1 MSRTA
6 QLDTRFR
13 GNVNERFLLGFEG
26 TSLPGELRA
35 MLAHGLAGVA
45 LYRRNWDSLE
55 SLRALTQEI
64 RAAAGRPL
72 LIAMD
77 AEPGGAFALPEP
89 FTPWPT
95 AANLGKLNDE
105 KIVQRVAHAI
115 GTELRA
121 AGANLNFSPM
131 LDLHAHAES
140 PVTKDRSFGA
150 NPQRVGALGA
160 AFIRGLRD
168 AGVLACAKHYPGHGD
183 ALLDPHQ
190 HLPVFRGTSQRL
202 DTMEL
207 VPFDA
212 AIQEGVQLIMTAHI
226 LLPEI
231 EPKRPAS
238 LSRKLIEHTLRERM
252 GFGGAVLAD
261 DLGMG
266 AIRERF
272 GIREAAVEAVR
283 AGTDILMMC
292 HDWAEVAPAVN
303 AVAALG
309 SHAHN
314 VKEWRASH
322 ERIEW
327 IRDALKVAENEISA
341 KGLDVIGCAKHRA
354 LSEEISSRLEKM

>member
-1 MSRTA
+1 MTRPAQPNARSLGTA
-6 QLDTRFR
+6 H
-13 GNVNERFLLGFEG
+13 ERFLVGFEG
-26 TSLPGELRA
+26 TSLPDELRA
-35 MLAHGLAGVA
+35 MLAKGLAGVV
-45 LYRRNWDSLE
+45 LYRRNWE
-55 SLRALTQEI
+55 SIEGLRALTQEI

-72 LIAMD
+72 LIGMD

-95 AANLGKLNDE
+95 AAKLGALNDPML
-105 KIVQRVAHAI
+105 VQRVAHAI
-115 GTELRA
+115 GTELRSV
-121 AGANLNFSPM
+121 GVNLDFSPM
-131 LDLHAHAES
+131 LDLHAHADS

-150 NPQRVGALGA
+150 NPARVGAMGA

-168 AGVLACAKHYPGHGD
+168 AGVMACAKHYPGHGD

-190 HLPVFRGTSQRL
+190 HLPVFRGTERRL
-202 DTMEL
+202 ETMEF

-238 LSRKLIEHTLRERM
+238 LSRKMIEHTLRERM

-272 GIREAAVEAVR
+272 GVREAAVEAVR
-283 AGTDILMMC
+283 AGSDILMLC
-292 HDWAEVAPAVN
+292 HDWSEVAPAIE
-303 AVAALG
+303 AVAVLG

-314 VKEWRASH
+314 LAAWRASH

-327 IRDALKVAENEISA
+327 IRDALNVAEKETAA
-341 KGLDVIGCAKHRA
+341 KGLDVIGCARHRA
-354 LSEEISSRLEKM
+354 LSEQIRSLCNL

>member
-6 QLDTRFR
+6 QPDSRFR
-13 GNVNERFLLGFEG
+13 ANAAERFLLGFEG

-35 MLAHGLAGVA
+35 LLAQGLAGVA
-45 LYRRNWDSLE
+45 LYRRNWE
-55 SLRALTQEI
+55 SIAGLRALTQEI
-64 RAAAGRPL
+64 RAAAGRPV
-72 LIAMD
+72 LIGMD
-77 AEPGGAFALPEP
+77 AEPGGACALPEP
-89 FTPWPT
+89 FTQWPT
-95 AANLGKLNDE
+95 AAQFGALNDV
-105 KIVQRVAHAI
+105 KLVQRAAHAI

-131 LDLHAHAES
+131 LDLHAHADS

-150 NPQRVGALGA
+150 NPQAVGVLGA

-168 AGVLACAKHYPGHGD
+168 AGVMACAKHYPGHGD
-183 ALLDPHQ
+183 ALLDPHSD
-190 HLPVFRGTSQRL
+190 LPIFHGTAERL
-202 DTMEL
+202 DKMEL

-212 AIQEGVQLIMTAHI
+212 AIQEGVQLVMTAHI

-238 LSRKLIEHTLRERM
+238 LSRKLIEHTLRERL

-266 AIRERF
+266 AIRKRF
-272 GIREAAVEAVR
+272 GVCKAAVEAIR
-283 AGTDILMMC
+283 AGSDILMLC
-292 HDWAEVAPAVN
+292 HDWAEVAPAVE

-314 VKEWRASH
+314 LAEWRSSH

-327 IRDALKVAENEISA
+327 IRDALKTAETEIVA
-341 KGLDVIGCAKHRA
+341 KGPEVIGCPKHRA
-354 LSEEISSRLEKM
+354 LSEEIRNRLLKS

>member
-1 MSRTA
+1 MTRTA
-6 QLDTRFR
+6 QSDSRSR
-13 GNVNERFLLGFEG
+13 GHSTERFLLGFDG

-35 MLAHGLAGVA
+35 MLADGLAGVA
-45 LYRRNWDSLE
+45 LYRRNWESIE
-55 SLRALTQEI
+55 SLRALTQEL

-72 LIAMD
+72 LIGMD

-89 FTPWPT
+89 FTQWPT
-95 AANLGKLNDE
+95 AAKLGELNDAML
-105 KIVQRVAHAI
+105 IQRVAHAI
-115 GTELRA
+115 GIELRA
-121 AGANLNFSPM
+121 AGLNLNFSPM
-131 LDLHAHAES
+131 LDLHAHADS

-150 NPQRVGALGA
+150 DPQRVGTLGA
-160 AFIRGLRD
+160 AFIRGFRD
-168 AGVLACAKHYPGHGD
+168 AGVMACAKHYPGHGD

-190 HLPVFRGTSQRL
+190 HLPVFRGTQQRL

-238 LSRKLIEHTLRERM
+238 LSRKMIEHTLRERM

-272 GIREAAVEAVR
+272 GVREAAVEAIR
-283 AGTDILMMC
+283 AGSDILMMC
-292 HDWAEVAPAVN
+292 HDWAEVAPAIE

-309 SHAHN
+309 THAHN
-314 VKEWRASH
+314 IAAWRASH

-327 IRDALKVAENEISA
+327 IRDALKVAEKETAA
-341 KGLDVIGCAKHRA
+341 KGLDIIGCAKHRA
-354 LSEEISSRLEKM
+354 LSEEINSRLNK

>member
-1 MSRTA
+1 MSRPA
-6 QLDTRFR
+6 QLDSRFR
-13 GNVNERFLLGFEG
+13 VSAAERFLLGFEG

-35 MLAHGLAGVA
+35 LLAQGLAGVA
-45 LYRRNWDSLE
+45 LYRRNWETVDG
-55 SLRALTQEI
+55 LRALTQEI
-64 RAAAGRPL
+64 RAAAGRPV
-72 LIAMD
+72 LIGMD
-77 AEPGGAFALPEP
+77 AEPGGAYALPEP
-89 FTPWPT
+89 FTQWP
-95 AANLGKLNDE
+95 AAAQLGTLNDA
-105 KIVQRVAHAI
+105 KLVQLAAHAI

-131 LDLHAHAES
+131 LDLHVHADS
-140 PVTKDRSFGA
+140 PVTKDRSFGS
-150 NPQRVGALGA
+150 NPQSVGALGA

-168 AGVLACAKHYPGHGD
+168 AGVMACAKHYPGHGD
-183 ALLDPHQ
+183 ALLDPHSD
-190 HLPVFRGTSQRL
+190 LPVFHGTSQRL

-238 LSRKLIEHTLRERM
+238 LSRKLIEHTLRERF

-266 AIRERF
+266 AIRKRF
-272 GIREAAVEAVR
+272 GVRKAAVEAVR
-283 AGTDILMMC
+283 AGSDILMLC
-292 HDWAEVAPAVN
+292 HDWLEVAPAIE

-314 VKEWRASH
+314 IAEWRSSH

-327 IRDALKVAENEISA
+327 IRDALKSAEKEFVAR
-341 KGLDVIGCAKHRA
+341 GPDVIGCAKHRA
-354 LSEEISSRLEKM
+354 LSEQIENLCKL

>member
-1 MSRTA
+1 
-6 QLDTRFR
+6 
-13 GNVNERFLLGFEG
+13 
-26 TSLPGELRA
+26 
-35 MLAHGLAGVA
+35 MLAKGLAGVA
-45 LYRRNWDSLE
+45 LYRRNWE
-55 SLRALTQEI
+55 SVEGLRALTRDI

-72 LIAMD
+72 LIGMD
-77 AEPGGAFALPEP
+77 AEPGGQFALPEP
-89 FTPWPT
+89 FTQWPT
-95 AANLGKLNDE
+95 AAQFGELNDPML
-105 KIVQRVAHAI
+105 VQRVAHAI
-115 GTELRA
+115 GMELRSV
-121 AGANLNFSPM
+121 GVNLNFSPM

-168 AGVLACAKHYPGHGD
+168 AGVMACAKHYPGHGD
-183 ALLDPHQ
+183 ALIDPHQ
-190 HLPVFRGTSQRL
+190 HLPVFRGTEQRL
-202 DTMEL
+202 ETMEF

-238 LSRKLIEHTLRERM
+238 LSRKMIEHTLRERM

-272 GIREAAVEAVR
+272 GVREAAVEAIR
-283 AGTDILMMC
+283 AGSDILMMC
-292 HDWAEVAPAVN
+292 HDWAEVSPAVE
-303 AVAALG
+303 AVEALA
-309 SHAHN
+309 SHRHSIA
-314 VKEWRASH
+314 EWRASH

-327 IRDALKVAENEISA
+327 IRDALKEAEKETA
-341 KGLDVIGCAKHRA
+341 AQGLDIIGCARHRA
-354 LSEEISSRLEKM
+354 LSDEIARKLGQS